1 MYIGGED
8 MKIKYEGTGIEIT
21 DRDSKNLISF
31 VEYWLELPDKD
42 RQKLILGSVGVTTY
56 FSVIYLLLRRREK

>member
-1 MYIGGED
+1 

-42 RQKLILGSVGVTTY
+42 KQKLILGGLGITTY
-56 FSVIYLLLRRREK
+56 LSAIYLLLRRREK

>member
-1 MYIGGED
+1 

-31 VEYWLELPDKD
+31 VEYWLKLPDKD
-42 RQKLILGSVGVTTY
+42 KQKLILGGLGITTY
-56 FSVIYLLLRRREK
+56 LSAIYLLLRRREK

>member
-1 MYIGGED
+1 

-21 DRDSKNLISF
+21 DKDSKNLISF

-42 RQKLILGSVGVTTY
+42 KQKLILGGLGITTY
-56 FSVIYLLLRRREK
+56 LSAIYLLLRRREK